1 MSMTDPIADLLTRIR
16 NGAHARKD
24 VVDVPYSRVK
34 EEIVRVITAEGFLVG
49 HTVVED
55 GAHRVLRVAL
65 KYDAKHAPVI
75 TGIKRVSRPSLRRY
89 VGSDEIPM
97 VRRGLGVSIVST
109 PAGILSDR
117 EARKRGVGGEVMCSV
132 W

>member
-34 EEIVRVITAEGFLVG
+34 EQIVRVITAEGYLAG
-49 HTVVED
+49 HTVAED
-55 GAHRVLRVAL
+55 GGHRVLRVEL
-65 KYDAKHAPVI
+65 KYDAKNAPVI
-75 TGIKRVSRPSLRRY
+75 TGIKRVSRPSLRVY
-89 VGSDEIPM
+89 VGNDEIPM
-97 VRRGLGVSIVST
+97 VRRGLGVNIVST